1 MVVGKNH
8 IKSGRLFI
16 LSAPTGAGKT
26 TLTNLIIQRNNQ
38 VRRAITYTTRAPRPG
53 ETHEIDYFFV
63 TQEVFL
69 ELKDKKFFLETT
81 CYDTCWYGSP
91 KDILEHV
98 ERGIYYIIITDWPG
112 AQTISNELTTHYAH
126 IPFETIWITVT
137 SETVLGERLKRR
149 YSHNLEALERRL
161 QLFSEEIKREEAA
174 RFFKHHVINDE
185 LEETYQKLCKILAI
199 L

>member
-8 IKSGRLFI
+8 INLGRLFI

-26 TLTNLIIQRNNQ
+26 TLTNLIIQRNNH
-38 VRRAITYTTRAPRPG
+38 VRRAVTYTTRSPRPG
-53 ETHEIDYFFV
+53 ETHALDYFFV

-69 ELKDKKFFLETT
+69 ELKEKKFFLETT

-91 KDILEHV
+91 KDILEDIAQ
-98 ERGIYYIIITDWPG
+98 GMYYIIITDWPG
-112 AQTISNELTTHYAH
+112 AQTISHELKTNHAH
-126 IPFETIWITVT
+126 IPFETIWVTVT
-137 SETVLGERLKRR
+137 SEEVLAERLKRR
-149 YSHNLEALERRL
+149 YAHNLEALARRL
-161 QLFSEEIKREEAA
+161 QLFSEEIKREEAT

-185 LEETYQKLCKILAI
+185 LEETYRKLCKILDI